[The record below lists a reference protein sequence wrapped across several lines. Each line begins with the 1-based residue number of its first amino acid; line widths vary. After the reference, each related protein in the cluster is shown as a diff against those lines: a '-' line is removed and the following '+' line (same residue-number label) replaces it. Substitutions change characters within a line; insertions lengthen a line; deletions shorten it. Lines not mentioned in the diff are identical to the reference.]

1 MGLINTHLGKNEKE
15 GDKMVKGGLGGGLDS
30 LFEDNASQV
39 QVKKTLRISE
49 LEPNRGQPRKNF
61 DEAAISALADS
72 IREHGILQPLL
83 VRPMPLGGY
92 QIVAGERRWRAAR
105 MLGLDE
111 VPVIVRDM
119 TELEAMQIA
128 LIENLQREN
137 LNPLEE
143 ALGFRKLQ
151 DDFHMKQED
160 IARTVGRSRSAVAN
174 AIRLLRLPDEV
185 QELLVDGSIS
195 AGHGRAL
202 LGFMDEELMIT
213 AAQKAAAGL
222 LTVRQLEKMAAN
234 TEIVAE
240 EEETPHL
247 HPFYG
252 EVEQALHTRLGRK
265 VKVQYKKNKGTLTLE
280 FYDDDDLREL
290 AHLLSPED

>member
-1 MGLINTHLGKNEKE
+1 
-15 GDKMVKGGLGGGLDS
+15 MVKGGLGGGLDS

-39 QVKKTLRISE
+39 QVKKTLRLSE

-61 DEAAISALADS
+61 DDAAISALADS
-72 IREHGILQPLL
+72 IREHGVLQPLL
-83 VRPMPLGGY
+83 VRPMPMGGY

-111 VPVIVRDM
+111 VPVVIRDM
-119 TELEAMQIA
+119 TELEAAQIA

-137 LNPLEE
+137 LNPVEE

-151 DDFHMKQED
+151 DEFGMKQED
-160 IARTVGRSRSAVAN
+160 IAKTVGRSRSAVAN
-174 AIRLLRLPDEV
+174 AMRLLRLPDEV

-195 AGHGRAL
+195 AGHARAL
-202 LGFMDEELMIT
+202 LGFTDEEQMI
-213 AAQKAAAGL
+213 AAARRAAAGL
-222 LTVRQLEKMAAN
+222 VTVRQLEKMASDS
-234 TEIVAE
+234 EKLVEAE
-240 EEETPHL
+240 DAP
-247 HPFYG
+247 PKMPSYYG
-252 EVEQALHTRLGRK
+252 EVEQALHSRLGRK